1 MISSEIGKEVIKKE
15 LPLIPKLPGVYRMLN
30 DKGEILYVGK
40 AKNLPNRLK
49 SYIAEK
55 NHIIRTE
62 RMLSQTKKLEITT
75 TSNESE
81 ALLLEANLIKK
92 HKPKFNILLRD
103 DKSFPFIFIGNKDV
117 WPQIRRHRGK
127 KTKEGFYFGPFAS
140 AGSANWTIKMIQ
152 KIFHLRVCD
161 DTVFKNRE
169 RPCILY
175 QIKRCSGPCVMISSE
190 IGKEVIKRELPLIP
204 KLPGVYRMLND
215 KGEIL
220 YVGKAKNL
228 PNRLK
233 SYIAEKNH
241 IIRTERMLSQ
251 TKKLEITTTSNESE
265 ALLLEANLIKKHKPK
280 FNILLRDDK
289 SFPFIFIGNK
299 DVWPQIRRHRGK
311 KTKEG
316 FYFGPFASAG
326 SANWTIK
333 MIQKIFHL
341 RVCDD
346 TVFKNR
352 ERPCILYQIK
362 RCSGPCVGYVEKEDY
377 KKTVDDAI
385 EFVSGKS
392 RKIQKSLSDQMEKAS
407 EDLDFEK
414 AVILRDRIKSLN
426 IIQSSQRINEANLIE
441 ADVIAGYKESG
452 KTCIQVFFYRSKQ
465 NWGNQAFF
473 PKHDPDESLSNI
485 LNSFVSQFYENK
497 SVPSSIIISEE
508 IKEKNLI
515 EKTLSKKE
523 GKQVNLS
530 VAKKGSKL
538 KVINQATKNAKES
551 LNRKLYESQ
560 NNRELF
566 DSVASKFN
574 LETNINL
581 VEVYDNSHIQGTNS
595 VGALIA
601 FGEEGFIKKR
611 YRKFNIKSKKNEQ
624 DDYGMMREVLNRR
637 FKRAIQEKDNY
648 LSFPDLVI
656 VDGGKGQYSVARD
669 SLNELGL
676 HEIPIIAI
684 AKGKFRNSGNETFFH
699 NGKEYKFNKNDPT
712 LFFLQRIRD
721 ESHRFAIS
729 AHRAKRKRGISK
741 SLLDQIEGIGSIRK
755 RALLN
760 HFGSARAVE
769 SASLDEI
776 KSVDG
781 VEEKVAKKIYNFFH
795 E

>member
-1 MISSEIGKEVIKKE
+1 MISSETGKEVIKKE

-30 DKGEILYVGK
+30 EKGDILYVGK

-49 SYIAEK
+49 SYVAEK

-62 RMLSQTKKLEITT
+62 RMLSQTRKLEITT

-92 HKPKFNILLRD
+92 YKPKFNILLRD
-103 DKSFPFIFIGNKDV
+103 DKSFPFIFIGNKDQ
-117 WPQIRRHRGK
+117 WPQIKRHRGK

-161 DTVFKNRE
+161 DTVFKNR
-169 RPCILY
+169 
-175 QIKRCSGPCVMISSE
+175 Q
-190 IGKEVIKRELPLIP
+190 
-204 KLPGVYRMLND
+204 
-215 KGEIL
+215 
-220 YVGKAKNL
+220 
-228 PNRLK
+228 
-233 SYIAEKNH
+233 
-241 IIRTERMLSQ
+241 
-251 TKKLEITTTSNESE
+251 
-265 ALLLEANLIKKHKPK
+265 
-280 FNILLRDDK
+280 
-289 SFPFIFIGNK
+289 
-299 DVWPQIRRHRGK
+299 
-311 KTKEG
+311 
-316 FYFGPFASAG
+316 
-326 SANWTIK
+326 
-333 MIQKIFHL
+333 
-341 RVCDD
+341 
-346 TVFKNR
+346 
-352 ERPCILYQIK
+352 RPCILYQIK
-362 RCSGPCVGYVEKEDY
+362 RCSGPCVGYIEKDEY

-392 RKIQKSLSDQMEKAS
+392 RKIQKNLSELMEKAS
-407 EDLDFEK
+407 ENLDFEK

-473 PKHDPDESLSNI
+473 PKHDPDEKLSDI

-497 SVPSSIIISEE
+497 SVPSSIILSEE
-508 IKEKNLI
+508 IKEKILI
-515 EKTLSKKE
+515 EKTLSQKE
-523 GKQVNLS
+523 EKQINIS

-538 KVINQATKNAKES
+538 KVIHQAIKNAKDS

-560 NNRELF
+560 NNKELF

-574 LETNINL
+574 LETSINL
-581 VEVYDNSHIQGTNS
+581 IEVYDNSHIQGTNS

-601 FGEEGFIKKR
+601 YGDEGFIKKR
-611 YRKFNIKSKKNEQ
+611 YRKFNIKLKQNEQ

-648 LSFPDLVI
+648 LTFPDLVL
-656 VDGGKGQYSVARD
+656 VDGGKGQYSVARET
-669 SLNELGL
+669 LNELGL
-676 HEIPIIAI
+676 HDLPIIAI
-684 AKGKFRNSGNETFFH
+684 AKGKLRNSGNETFFH
-699 NGKEYKFNKNDPT
+699 DGKEFKFEKNDPT

-729 AHRAKRKRGISK
+729 AHRAKRKKGISK

-776 KSVDG
+776 KSVEG
-781 VEEKVAKKIYNFFH
+781 VEAKVAKKIYNFFH